1 MLSLSI
7 MSIFVSDLI
16 SFSEMLLTFLTI
28 GFSPSDLV
36 VSIEIVQAVPLFT
49 IFLPRLIIFSAT
61 SLHELPWAKSF
72 VPTCRI
78 MGWFS
83 LQEWFQEILII
94 K

>member
-1 MLSLSI
+1 
-7 MSIFVSDLI
+7 
-16 SFSEMLLTFLTI
+16 MLLTFLTI

-61 SLHELPWAKSF
+61 SLHELPCAKSF

-78 MGWFS
+78 IWDGFP
-83 LQEWFQEILII
+83 LQEWFQEILHFFCVSTRERMGLYNFCP
-94 K
+94 

>member
-1 MLSLSI
+1 
-7 MSIFVSDLI
+7 
-16 SFSEMLLTFLTI
+16 MLLTFLTI

-72 VPTCRI
+72 VPTC
-78 MGWFS
+78 G
-83 LQEWFQEILII
+83 II
-94 K
+94 WDGFLSNSGFRNYSISFVLAPEKE